1 LFFKRG
7 KFEGMKTDAPYLQV
21 AIAAAKEAGRIQK
34 LHLGQAHQVEYK
46 GDIDL
51 VTEVDRIC
59 EQAIVKVISDVFPDH
74 DFISEESSFEDKR
87 SPWKWIIDPLD
98 GTTNYS
104 HGYPFFCVSI
114 GLEREG
120 EARLGVVY
128 APVLDELFYAE
139 KGKGAYLNG
148 NRLSVSRVNILD
160 RGFLVTGFPYDAREH
175 VDLYLAY
182 FRQFIL
188 KGFAI
193 RRDGSAALNLSYVA
207 AGRFDGYWELR
218 LHPWDTAAGR
228 LMVTEAGGKMTD
240 FRGQPFRIYSDTMLG
255 TNGSIHQE
263 MLQAIQEIGDRWKA
277 T

>member
-1 LFFKRG
+1 
-7 KFEGMKTDAPYLQV
+7 MKTDDEYLPV

-34 LHLGQAHQVEYK
+34 LYLGQTHQVEYK
-46 GDIDL
+46 GEIDL

-59 EQAIVKVISDVFPDH
+59 EQAVVRIISERFPDH
-74 DFISEESSFEDKR
+74 DFLSEESSFEER
-87 SPWKWIIDPLD
+87 GSPWKWIIDPLD

-114 GLEREG
+114 GLEVEG

-128 APVLDELFYAE
+128 APVLGELFQTE

-148 NRLSVSRVNILD
+148 KRISVSHVDILN
-160 RGFLVTGFPYDAREH
+160 RGFLVTGFPYDARAH
-175 VDLYLAY
+175 VDDYLAF
-182 FRQFIL
+182 FRQFVI

-207 AGRFDGYWELR
+207 AGRFDGYWELK
-218 LHPWDTAAGR
+218 LHPWDTAAGS

-240 FRGQPFRIYSDTMLG
+240 FKGNPYSIYSDTLLG
-255 TNGSIHQE
+255 TNGLIHEE
-263 MLQAIQEIGDRWKA
+263 MLRAIQEIESEELDSSARVWRKS
-277 T
+277 